1 MDDEAGV
8 IAGAVHEAVQEGGS
22 VTSDQFKAGVAELRT
37 EIAGLDRR
45 LSAQIAGL
53 RTGRPGGRRR
63 LTLSPPPLL
72 TRHRYATVTAV
83 EHPCREIW

>member
-22 VTSDQFKAGVAELRT
+22 VTSDQFEAGMAELRT
-37 EIAGLDRR
+37 GIAGPGKR

-63 LTLSPPPLL
+63 LTLSPRLL
-72 TRHRYATVTAV
+72 TGRRYVTVSAV
-83 EHPCREIW
+83 EHPCSEI